1 MGLKFTFPKEQA
13 IVTISSSGS
22 RRVFFYRGL
31 YSESVAIPAEYL
43 EGGSLNGFIF
53 RFAVVSRIGYAM
65 ILNLNQAGGARTDF
79 ISDIESN
86 GLMSLK
92 VGNQLY
98 QLVPPNNERV
108 SVRDN
113 SDPYYWLPPGLESV
127 IEELINIA
135 FPTQTTTQAEA
146 QVNYR
151 ANGKDVTLYIDFPLT
166 EPNWP
171 SYLYPTRSGFSLR
184 LQDGK
189 IRSGGVGPPSERERL
204 SVVARLESWNVI
216 LTQAEYISFQT
227 FWRTESKMGAVLSKG
242 KDPASLTNQDVY
254 LRIQSIGQTR
264 RFSPTQWIVSL
275 QVEILPKD

>member
-1 MGLKFTFPKEQA
+1 
-13 IVTISSSGS
+13 
-22 RRVFFYRGL
+22 
-31 YSESVAIPAEYL
+31 
-43 EGGSLNGFIF
+43 
-53 RFAVVSRIGYAM
+53 
-65 ILNLNQAGGARTDF
+65 
-79 ISDIESN
+79 
-86 GLMSLK
+86 MSFK

-98 QLVPPNNERV
+98 RIVPPNNERV

-113 SDPYYWLPPGLESV
+113 SDPYEWVPPGLEPV

-189 IRSGGVGPPSERERL
+189 IRSGGVGFPIERERL

-216 LTQAEYISFQT
+216 LTNTDYTDFQE
-227 FWRTESKMGAVLSKG
+227 FWKTRSKMGTVLSVG
-242 KDPASLTNQDVY
+242 KDPASSTNQDVY